1 MQQRFLMAITAL
13 VLSTSAVSAGGRVLD
28 GTPISIERAKTWCIA
43 QAGPLPNWDT
53 PAHPECA
60 MVWKVFAERAGRVV
74 YSARYAWPSPKS
86 SGQPLRVL
94 TEVLFEGAP
103 GSRVVRRIYAVQD
116 DETHIRLAPLRLLT
130 VGGTEV
136 IESTVCM
143 SETRECGRELA
154 ALRGNRVEPIKDHTV
169 TDIRSQLPKDY
180 DLRMNPDV
188 DVATLLGTGKAWA
201 KRDADCCPSAAIEFT
216 LRLDGGELHVEE
228 LKFLKRDG

>member
-1 MQQRFLMAITAL
+1 MRYRIVVAVAAL
-13 VLSTSAVSAGGRVLD
+13 AFGTSAFAAGRVLD

-60 MVWKVFAERAGRVV
+60 MVWKVFAERAGRVI

-86 SGQPLRVL
+86 SGQPMRVL

-103 GSRVVRRIYAVQD
+103 GSRVVRRLYAVQD
-116 DETHIRLAPLRLLT
+116 DETNIRLAPLRLLT
-130 VGGTEV
+130 VGGTDV

-154 ALRGNRVEPIKDHTV
+154 ALRGSRVEAIRDHTV
-169 TDIRSQLPKDY
+169 AEIRSQLPKDY
-180 DLRMNPDV
+180 DLRMNPDI
-188 DVATLLGTGKAWA
+188 DVASLLGTGKAWA
-201 KRDADCCPSAAIEFT
+201 KRDADCCPSAAIQFT
-216 LRLDGGELHVEE
+216 LRLADGALHVEE
-228 LKFLKRDG
+228 LKFQKRDG